1 MRILYLSQYFP
12 PEAGA
17 TQTRAYENAR
27 AFVRA
32 GHAVTMLAEIPN
44 HPGGIVQAGYR
55 GRWFIRRQWEG
66 IDVIHTWVWASPEKT
81 FKSRMLLYLTYML
94 NAFLAGL
101 FLARGRYDLVYCSS
115 PPLFSGAAGLGLS
128 LLKRLP
134 FFFEVRDLWPESA
147 VQLGELNNRRAI
159 RWAERLEQ
167 ACYRRARKVV
177 VVTEGIRQRLVE
189 RGLPPEKL
197 ALVPNGANTELFTF
211 RPEGRARLR
220 AELGLADS
228 FVAIYAG
235 IFGLAQGLEVILQ
248 AAELLRSHP
257 EIQFLLVGEGPKKA
271 ALLELADQM
280 KLPNLQILPEQP
292 RERMPDYLSAADL
305 ALAPL
310 RKLEVFKS
318 ALPSKIFDAW
328 ACQRP
333 VLISIDG
340 EARQLV
346 EQAEAG
352 CFVPP
357 EDPRA
362 LAEAILAL
370 SADRTACDRMGENGR
385 AFTVAGYSRQA
396 LAGKILDLI
405 SG

>member
-1 MRILYLSQYFP
+1 
-12 PEAGA
+12 
-17 TQTRAYENAR
+17 
-27 AFVRA
+27 
-32 GHAVTMLAEIPN
+32 
-44 HPGGIVQAGYR
+44 
-55 GRWFIRRQWEG
+55 
-66 IDVIHTWVWASPEKT
+66 
-81 FKSRMLLYLTYML
+81 
-94 NAFLAGL
+94 
-101 FLARGRYDLVYCSS
+101 
-115 PPLFSGAAGLGLS
+115 
-128 LLKRLP
+128 
-134 FFFEVRDLWPESA
+134 
-147 VQLGELNNRRAI
+147 
-159 RWAERLEQ
+159 
-167 ACYRRARKVV
+167 
-177 VVTEGIRQRLVE
+177 
-189 RGLPPEKL
+189 
-197 ALVPNGANTELFTF
+197 
-211 RPEGRARLR
+211 
-220 AELGLADS
+220 
-228 FVAIYAG
+228 
-235 IFGLAQGLEVILQ
+235 
-248 AAELLRSHP
+248 
-257 EIQFLLVGEGPKKA
+257 
-271 ALLELADQM
+271 
-280 KLPNLQILPEQP
+280 
-292 RERMPDYLSAADL
+292 MPDYLSAADV